1 MRGNV
6 HDNNGLFAL
15 RLLCHGRCFLRRRF
29 RRWLLGDRLLSY
41 RLLSQGLLY
50 RLLLNRLMLYRL
62 LLNRLLL
69 HRLVLN
75 RLRRCTSHRL
85 GFNVRCGR
93 LLRRS
98 LAQRLFRLHGGVLA
112 RLSRR
117 VRRLILVLRR
127 SRNVMLLTRTRGV
140 ARFMNTHFTHA
151 FIDVIFGVVIVRLII
166 VTTRLHAFHWA
177 IAEHRRTL
185 FPAGPKTMNQ

>member
-1 MRGNV
+1 
-6 HDNNGLFAL
+6 
-15 RLLCHGRCFLRRRF
+15 
-29 RRWLLGDRLLSY
+29 
-41 RLLSQGLLY
+41 
-50 RLLLNRLMLYRL
+50 RL

-69 HRLVLN
+69 HRRVLN

-85 GFNVRCGR
+85 RFNVRCSR

-98 LAQRLFRLHGGVLA
+98 LAQRLIRLHRGVLA

-151 FIDVIFGVVIVRLII
+151 FIDVIFGIAMINIRRKSCIIIFSVVLTPCHHGKHLLTKSICRSPQVQVHTQLSPHKD
-166 VTTRLHAFHWA
+166 V
-177 IAEHRRTL
+177 
-185 FPAGPKTMNQ
+185 